1 METES
6 EMTPNKS
13 SEELMVDRPLVLGQL
28 EPLQHSEDSL
38 FKRNFTET
46 PKNLG
51 FRRGTF
57 RQQQEQCWKS
67 SCQKQQRL

>member
-13 SEELMVDRPLVLGQL
+13 TEELMVDRPLVLRHL

-38 FKRNFTET
+38 FKWNFTET
-46 PKNLG
+46 QKNLA
-51 FRRGTF
+51 FRRETF
-57 RQQQEQCWKS
+57 RQQQK
-67 SCQKQQRL
+67 

>member
-6 EMTPNKS
+6 EMAPNKS
-13 SEELMVDRPLVLGQL
+13 TEELMVDRPLVLRQL

-38 FKRNFTET
+38 FKWNFTGT

-51 FRRGTF
+51 FRRETC
-57 RQQQEQCWKS
+57 RQLQERC
-67 SCQKQQRL
+67 